1 MSLKEQTFAEMAFRS
16 LSRREILAG
25 IGGGAIATATA
36 LALPAE
42 AAQDHHPSD
51 ADLFAFALNLEYL
64 EAEFYTYAV
73 TGHGI
78 GSMGIETTGKGRTG
92 PTLNGRKV
100 DFSDPML
107 ARVAEELAYDEQQ
120 HVKLLR
126 KLLGD
131 HAIAK
136 PAIDLNALGMGFGG
150 DGEYLTVGRAMED
163 TGVTAYHGAS
173 ALIRSKELLSIAAG
187 ILADEAYHMGNVRLM
202 IAQKKVHVKSVDSKD
217 ILPPPSGR
225 KFFAVDEN
233 AVALNRTPREVLD
246 IVYGSPG
253 ASRGGFYPEGVNGA
267 IK

>member
-1 MSLKEQTFAEMAFRS
+1 MIRDEGTFAEMAFRS
-16 LSRREILAG
+16 LSRREALRAL
-25 IGGGAIATATA
+25 GGGAVATAA
-36 LALPAE
+36 AMGLPAE

-51 ADLFAFALNLEYL
+51 ADLLAFALNLEYL

-78 GSMGIETTGKGRTG
+78 GSLGIETTGKGRTG

-100 DFSDPML
+100 NFSDSML
-107 ARVAEELAYDEQQ
+107 AKVAEELAYDEQQ

-131 HAIAK
+131 HAPAK
-136 PAIDLNALGMGFGG
+136 PAIELNALGMGFGS

-163 TGVTAYHGAS
+163 TGVTAYHGA
-173 ALIRSKELLSIAAG
+173 AGLIRSKELLSIAAG

-202 IAQKKVHVKSVDSKD
+202 IAQKKVPVKSVDSKD

-233 AVALNRTPREVLD
+233 AVALVRTPREVLD

-253 ASRGGFYPEGVNGA
+253 ASRGGFYPDGVNGA